1 MHATLSFGQCTICI
15 GGYERSAYLGHSN
28 RSVKQQ
34 MDLSK
39 IDLNLFTVFDAIY
52 REGGITSA
60 SKRLHLSQPAV
71 SHALARLRELL
82 NDPLF
87 ERHGNEMIPT
97 PRARTLATTIGGSLE
112 NIEQMLH
119 RAAEF
124 DPLTSKRSF
133 AIAMREAHEIYFLPR
148 MMSAL
153 KREAPNINIATVRI
167 ERRDLEDDLQAGVL
181 DCAVDMA
188 LPASMA
194 VFRKA
199 IASESLVVLARQDH
213 PIIRGTLNLET
224 YLEQEHVLIT
234 GRRRGGG
241 YEDSALSRLGISRR
255 IRIRCQQHV
264 AASEV
269 VKHSDLLATMP
280 QSYAELANRHT
291 DNQVLPFPTAIPMF
305 DLFLYWHANVDEDSA
320 NQWFRRQVQAVL
332 GRDK

>member
-1 MHATLSFGQCTICI
+1 
-15 GGYERSAYLGHSN
+15 
-28 RSVKQQ
+28 

-97 PRARTLATTIGGSLE
+97 PRARTLAATIGGSLE
-112 NIEQMLH
+112 NLEQMLH

-124 DPLTSKRSF
+124 DPITSQRSF
-133 AIAMREAHEIYFLPR
+133 VVAMRETHEAHFLPR
-148 MMSAL
+148 MMELL
-153 KREAPNINIATVRI
+153 KREAPNIDIATVRI
-167 ERRDLEDDLQAGVL
+167 ERRDVEDDLQTGAL

-188 LPASMA
+188 LSLSIA
-194 VFRKA
+194 VSRKS
-199 IASESLVVLARQDH
+199 IMSESLVVLARKHHPVVHGDLDLASYLTQD
-213 PIIRGTLNLET
+213 
-224 YLEQEHVLIT
+224 HVLIT

-241 YEDSALSRLGISRR
+241 YEDAALSRLGMSRR
-255 IRIRCQQHV
+255 IRVRCQQH
-264 AASEV
+264 AAANEV

-280 QSYAELANRHT
+280 RSYAELANRHS
-291 DNQVLPFPTAIPMF
+291 DNQVLRFPIDVPEF
-305 DLFLYWHANVDEDSA
+305 ELFIYWHANVDADPASKWFRDHVQAILADFANSA
-320 NQWFRRQVQAVL
+320 N
-332 GRDK
+332 

>member
-1 MHATLSFGQCTICI
+1 MAKAQQRKSQCVMARTQ
-15 GGYERSAYLGHSN
+15 RRAA
-28 RSVKQQ
+28 V
-34 MDLSK
+34 DLSK

-87 ERHGNEMIPT
+87 ERVGNQMIPT

-124 DPLTSKRSF
+124 DPADSQRSF
-133 AIAMREAHEIYFLPR
+133 VVAMREAHEVHFLPR
-148 MMSAL
+148 IMTTL
-153 KREAPNINIATVRI
+153 KGEAPNISVATVRI
-167 ERRDLEDDLQAGVL
+167 ERRDLEEDLQTGAL

-188 LPASMA
+188 LPASLA
-194 VFRKA
+194 VCRKS
-199 IASESLVVLARQDH
+199 IVSESLVVMARQDH
-213 PIIRGTLNLET
+213 PAVRGKLGLET

-241 YEDSALSRLGISRR
+241 YEDAALSRLGMSRR
-255 IRIRCQQHV
+255 IRVRCQQH
-264 AASEV
+264 AAAIEV

-280 QSYAELANRHT
+280 RSYAELANRHT
-291 DNQVLPFPTAIPMF
+291 GHQILPFPMEIPKF
-305 DLFLYWHANVDEDSA
+305 DLFMYWHANVDADPASK
-320 NQWFRRQVQAVL
+320 WFRGRVESVL
-332 GRDK
+332 SEVV